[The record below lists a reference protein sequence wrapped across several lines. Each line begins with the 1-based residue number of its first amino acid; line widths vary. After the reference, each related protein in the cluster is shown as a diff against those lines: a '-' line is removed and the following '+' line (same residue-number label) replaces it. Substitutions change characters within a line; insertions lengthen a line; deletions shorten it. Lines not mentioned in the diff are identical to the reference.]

1 LCISSSKGGA
11 KIVKKTALIC
21 MIIVGAII
29 LTSCNFNSIESAEK
43 IAAPANNLPPVSGK
57 WVIDG
62 FKSDTVSGISDEQA
76 KGLVG
81 KESLFHEKV
90 VVLGDDFCLEP
101 SYKIKNV
108 DTKDYLLYQYKVN
121 PEYLGITS
129 DKIQIITIASNDQF
143 FHEFIKESDDKM
155 IVNIDGVFY
164 YMKKVSDNVDEDD
177 IDKYLKKEQFAVVSS
192 AIENTETL
200 RSGILLGLRYYE
212 EGKSGDIEG
221 QWKYRTVWIC
231 SRNKDVDKLY
241 ETEGLFVPRK
251 NGFWKVGVN
260 REVTDGKVNDA
271 IYARPYTQF
280 ATTAKT
286 LQANK
291 DNKSMTEDKAPKE
304 NTGNSKKTILYV
316 GNNYMSTEVTELS
329 PKEKKVLRVLPID
342 GIDSAKPIKIS
353 DVVGDSGKSALE
365 EGASKHFSNDLENK
379 SNYISTNPDEENF
392 GLLRRNGHW
401 VMKGRINFDD
411 GEKNAYSDFDI
422 KVVPPKVIVNYDE
435 FPISWSAIKLR
446 VPEAVD
452 AYYSPNDDIVII
464 ITNNNILVYTLENG
478 ELSKTPVG
486 KTSLK
491 NGEKV
496 VMSEWATGK
505 YIYIWEEEFFKSDA
519 KEIMNETSSDE
530 N

>member
-1 LCISSSKGGA
+1 MK
-11 KIVKKTALIC
+11 KITLVC
-21 MIIVGAII
+21 MIIVGVII

-43 IAAPANNLPPVSGK
+43 IAAPVNNLPPVSGK
-57 WVIDG
+57 WVIDR
-62 FKSDTVSGISDEQA
+62 FKSGAVSGTSDEQA

-90 VVLGDDFCLEP
+90 VVFGDDFCLEP

-143 FHEFIKESDDKM
+143 FHEFIKENDDEM

-164 YMKKVSDNVDEDD
+164 YMKKVSDNVNEDD
-177 IDKYLKKEQFAVVSS
+177 INKYLKEGQFAVVSA

-212 EGKSGDIEG
+212 EGKSEDVEG

-231 SRNKDVDKLY
+231 SRNKNVDKLY
-241 ETEGLFVPRK
+241 ETEDLFVPRK

-260 REVTDGKVNDA
+260 REVTDEKVNDV
-271 IYARPYTQF
+271 IYTRPYTQL
-280 ATTAKT
+280 ATTAKIS
-286 LQANK
+286 QANM
-291 DNKSMTEDKAPKE
+291 DNKSKTENEVETTDEAPKE

-329 PKEKKVLRVLPID
+329 PKEKKVLKVLPID

-365 EGASKHFSNDLENK
+365 EGASRHFSNDLANR
-379 SNYISTNPDEENF
+379 SNYISINPDEENF
-392 GLLRRNGHW
+392 GLFRRNGHW

-422 KVVPPKVIVNYDE
+422 KVMPPKAIVNYDE

-452 AYYSPNDDIVII
+452 AYFSPNDDIVII
-464 ITNNNILVYTLENG
+464 ITNNNILVFTLENG
-478 ELSKTPVG
+478 ELSKTPIG

-491 NGEKV
+491 NDEKV

-505 YIYIWEEEFFKSDA
+505 YIYIWEEEFLKSDA
-519 KEIMNETSSDE
+519 KEIMNKTSSDE

>member
-1 LCISSSKGGA
+1 MK
-11 KIVKKTALIC
+11 KITLVC
-21 MIIVGAII
+21 MIIVGVII

-62 FKSDTVSGISDEQA
+62 FKSDTVSGISNEQA

-108 DTKDYLLYQYKVN
+108 DTKDYLLYQYKVD
-121 PEYLGITS
+121 PEYLGITN

-143 FHEFIKESDDKM
+143 FHEFIKENDDEM

-164 YMKKVSDNVDEDD
+164 YMKKVSDNVNEDD
-177 IDKYLKKEQFAVVSS
+177 INKYLKKEQFAVVSA

-212 EGKSGDIEG
+212 EDKSGDTEG
-221 QWKYRTVWIC
+221 QWKYRTVWVC
-231 SRNKDVDKLY
+231 SRNKYVDKLY
-241 ETEGLFVPRK
+241 ETEDLFVPRK

-260 REVTDGKVNDA
+260 REVTDEKVNDV
-271 IYARPYTQF
+271 IYARPYTQLV
-280 ATTAKT
+280 TTAKNS
-286 LQANK
+286 QANI
-291 DNKSMTEDKAPKE
+291 DNKSTAEDGVKTTDEAPQE
-304 NTGNSKKTILYV
+304 NMGNSEKTILYV

-329 PKEKKVLRVLPID
+329 PKEKKVLKVLPID

-353 DVVGDSGKSALE
+353 DVVGDSGKSALK
-365 EGASKHFSNDLENK
+365 EGASRYFSNDLKNR
-379 SNYISTNPDEENF
+379 SNYISINPDEENF
-392 GLLRRNGHW
+392 GLFRRNGHW
-401 VMKGRINFDD
+401 VMKGRVNFDD

-422 KVVPPKVIVNYDE
+422 KVVPPKAIVNYDE
-435 FPISWSAIKLR
+435 FPIPWSAIKLR

-452 AYYSPNDDIVII
+452 AYFSPNNDIVII
-464 ITNNNILVYTLENG
+464 ITNNNILVYTLGNG
-478 ELSKTPVG
+478 ELSKTPIG

-505 YIYIWEEEFFKSDA
+505 YIYIWEEEFLKNGA
-519 KEIMNETSSDE
+519 KEIINETSS
-530 N
+530 NN